1 MAFEVLYLTGAP
13 ASGKS
18 SSMRVLRELFPHVAV
33 FEYGERLTAY
43 VQTNHEL
50 VQQRDLREH
59 SAAMIRPEDVE
70 AVDEEL
76 FCFVEEMRVER
87 PIVVDSHAVTKESF
101 GFRITP
107 FSIEQFAR
115 LNPTRIAVLYSPPPV
130 TLERIAANPEGRPS
144 PTEWEAGFHTGL
156 QGALA
161 AAYSI
166 VARTPAYFI
175 DSAKPQELVVDELAR
190 LLNLSRTIET

>member
-1 MAFEVLYLTGAP
+1 MSFEVLYLTGAP

-18 SSMRVLRELFPHVAV
+18 SSTRLLGELFPHVAV

-43 VQTNHEL
+43 VQKNHEL
-50 VQQRDLREH
+50 LHQRDIRER
-59 SAAMIRPEDVE
+59 SAAIIRPEDVE
-70 AVDEEL
+70 TVDEEL
-76 FCFVEEMRVER
+76 FGFVEEMRAER
-87 PIVVDSHAVTKESF
+87 PIIVDSHAVTKENF

-115 LNPTRIAVLYSPPPV
+115 LNPTRIGVLYTAPPV
-130 TLERIAANPEGRPS
+130 TLQRIAANPEGRPS

-175 DSAKPQELVVDELAR
+175 DTAKPQELVVAELAR
-190 LLNLSRTIET
+190 LLKLSRTIET